1 MLVQLEEH
9 LASECIIVLMWLFCD
24 GWCHHHPRMQYCSWW
39 HLHHCVHATHPLIR
53 SPISPTY
60 PPLVL
65 SSVTRSTAWRSALSS
80 PLAFQK
86 SQTMF
91 FSRLSFLVIHFQI
104 HFAPNLW
111 PPTVSDSLFATCEN
125 VSISMTGW
133 GRLLVGYRSETCH
146 CTSLWWWCQG
156 WGGLLWLHYLRSS
169 GEKSRPC
176 SAVWFCHGYLSL
188 PEYFGVNTVLC
199 TLN

>member
-1 MLVQLEEH
+1 MVDVITILGCNTAPDDISITVFMPPIPSSVLRSH
-9 LASECIIVLMWLFCD
+9 LRI
-24 GWCHHHPRMQYCSWW
+24 
-39 HLHHCVHATHPLIR
+39 HL
-53 SPISPTY
+53 
-60 PPLVL
+60 LVL

-169 GEKSRPC
+169 GGKSRPC